1 MIYAFFGGIFVGAV
15 LGFILAALFCKWER
29 KEKD

>member
-1 MIYAFFGGIFVGAV
+1 MEMFIGGIFVGAV

-29 KEKD
+29 EE